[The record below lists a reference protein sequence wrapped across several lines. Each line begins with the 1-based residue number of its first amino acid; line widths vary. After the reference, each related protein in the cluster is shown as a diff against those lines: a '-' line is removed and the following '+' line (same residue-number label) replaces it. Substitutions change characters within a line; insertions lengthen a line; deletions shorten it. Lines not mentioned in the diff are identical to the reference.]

1 MTTEETVQNKEQ
13 NPLKKFYRTPKL
25 YVTLPSGGRFND
37 IGDKAANGEI
47 PVYAMTAKD
56 EIIMRNP
63 DALLNGDAVIKVIK
77 SCVPDVLD
85 TRNLPVCD
93 VDILLIA
100 VRMATHGSVLE
111 TKLKSP
117 HGERK
122 EDDYEINLE
131 SIIEDVKSLPED
143 THVILKNGCTVY
155 VKPFSYSIQTR
166 LNLMAYDQAKALRN
180 VTDINSES
188 AKKFT
193 ALFSELADTNMD
205 VLVQS
210 ISKITTPGG
219 DAVTD
224 KKQIKEWT
232 ASIPDLDDVYQ
243 MKSYDQLENII
254 NAWLNGDDTDDN
266 DDVIATSTVKTN
278 TPKGNK
284 SKEAE
289 SFDKID
295 DAFADLGGDLPF

>member
-1 MTTEETVQNKEQ
+1 MTTEQTVQNKDQ

-100 VRMATHGSVLE
+100 VRMATHGSVLQ

-143 THVILKNGCTVY
+143 NHVILKSGCTVY

-188 AKKFT
+188 AKQFT

-210 ISKITTPGG
+210 ISKITTPSG
-219 DAVTD
+219 DVVSD
-224 KKQIKEWT
+224 KNQIKEFMDSIEST
-232 ASIPDLDDVYQ
+232 DHRKVDAIIETLNKASTTVTRKFVCKETGNEFETEVRLDPSDFFV
-243 MKSYDQLENII
+243 
-254 NAWLNGDDTDDN
+254 
-266 DDVIATSTVKTN
+266 N
-278 TPKGNK
+278 T
-284 SKEAE
+284 
-289 SFDKID
+289 
-295 DAFADLGGDLPF
+295 

>member
-100 VRMATHGSVLE
+100 VRMATHGSVLQ

-117 HGERK
+117 HSQK

-143 THVILKNGCTVY
+143 NYVILKNGCTVY

-188 AKKFT
+188 AKQFT
-193 ALFSELADTNMD
+193 ALFSQLADTNMD
-205 VLVQS
+205 VMVQS
-210 ISKITTPGG
+210 ISKITTPSG
-219 DAVTD
+219 DAVVD
-224 KKQIKEWT
+224 KKQIKEFMD
-232 ASIPDLDDVYQ
+232 SIESTDHKKV
-243 MKSYDQLENII
+243 DQLIES
-254 NAWLNGDDTDDN
+254 LNKAST
-266 DDVIATSTVKTN
+266 TVKRKFNCKETGNEFETEVRLDPSDFFVN
-278 TPKGNK
+278 T
-284 SKEAE
+284 
-289 SFDKID
+289 
-295 DAFADLGGDLPF
+295 

>member
-25 YVTLPSGGRFND
+25 YVTLPSGGRFNN

-117 HGERK
+117 YGEKK

-143 THVILKNGCTVY
+143 NHVILKNGCTVY

-188 AKKFT
+188 AKQFT

-224 KKQIKEWT
+224 KNQIKEFMDSIEST
-232 ASIPDLDDVYQ
+232 DHKKVDAIIETLNKAS
-243 MKSYDQLENII
+243 
-254 NAWLNGDDTDDN
+254 T
-266 DDVIATSTVKTN
+266 TVKRKFNCKETGNEFETEVRLDPSDFFVN
-278 TPKGNK
+278 T
-284 SKEAE
+284 
-289 SFDKID
+289 
-295 DAFADLGGDLPF
+295 

>member
-1 MTTEETVQNKEQ
+1 MTTEQTVQNKDQ

-100 VRMATHGSVLE
+100 VRMATHGSVLQ

-117 HGERK
+117 YGEKK

-143 THVILKNGCTVY
+143 NHVILKSGCTVY

-188 AKKFT
+188 AKQFT

-210 ISKITTPGG
+210 ISKVTTPGG
-219 DAVTD
+219 DVVSD
-224 KKQIKEWT
+224 KTQIKEFMDSIESSDHRKVDAIIET
-232 ASIPDLDDVYQ
+232 LNKAS
-243 MKSYDQLENII
+243 
-254 NAWLNGDDTDDN
+254 T
-266 DDVIATSTVKTN
+266 TVKRKFICKETGNEFETEVRLDPSDFFVN
-278 TPKGNK
+278 T
-284 SKEAE
+284 
-289 SFDKID
+289 
-295 DAFADLGGDLPF
+295 